1 MKLTNLTLLTY
12 KLYENFKTSCWG
24 VLHIWRLC
32 CNMFCKKQSA
42 VILINMKQT
51 NLLLKNWLRLHSSSG
66 PSLEKSTPALLLVS
80 KIVKTRAG
88 VHANTPAPVHLWA
101 ALNGW
106 SIDGAH
112 RYVTEH
118 GQDWIYCRILA
129 IFLDQ
134 NWIWIFIFEKKMVQD
149 RIKIF
154 VWFLLRKFS
163 DSDSR
168 CHKWCCCCFLCCYS
182 YSQKIKMVLSVC
194 AAFITIDDNSCNF
207 IVNIFR
213 QSGSSKLLLYCWYG
227 ALLVVL
233 SGICVCSIG

>member
-42 VILINMKQT
+42 IIIINMKQT

-134 NWIWIFIFEKKMVQD
+134 NWIWIFIFEKNWFRTGSRYLFDFYYESFLTVIQD
-149 RIKIF
+149 VTNDVAVVFFAVIHIHKKSK
-154 VWFLLRKFS
+154 WFCRYVLHS
-163 DSDSR
+163 
-168 CHKWCCCCFLCCYS
+168 
-182 YSQKIKMVLSVC
+182 SQSMIIRV
-194 AAFITIDDNSCNF
+194 T
-207 IVNIFR
+207 
-213 QSGSSKLLLYCWYG
+213 SS
-227 ALLVVL
+227 
-233 SGICVCSIG
+233 